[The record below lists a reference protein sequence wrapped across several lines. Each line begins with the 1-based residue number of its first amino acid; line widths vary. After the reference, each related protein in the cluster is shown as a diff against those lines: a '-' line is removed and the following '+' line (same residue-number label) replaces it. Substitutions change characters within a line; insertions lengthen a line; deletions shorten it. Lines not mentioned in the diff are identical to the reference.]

1 MSDLESTPHEPEQ
14 NISPAQELGAPTP
27 DSGTWDSAVPIEP
40 PAELFDSFSQPKT
53 APPVRI
59 PHLGHLALLAAFLL
73 AGFLCMTV
81 LMLAGFF
88 LHLGGVTTQDQIKS
102 NVYYLLGGEAILYL
116 VAFALSLPLFSMLW
130 NKNFFA
136 GVQWRGA
143 TALELGWRLPLIA
156 VGCMGLALLD
166 ETLLPGPSKAPIED
180 LFRTPG
186 AAWLMFGFGVTLAP
200 FFEEMI
206 FRGFLLPAL
215 ATACDW
221 LSEYVRSENK
231 WTRPTLIAGSAVAS
245 IAIFTI
251 YCAREFGGSP
261 YIFIVFLILFCFIA
275 IVLGPTYFWFNLR
288 YQALCAGKFARPLDE
303 NGHPQWSIPAM
314 AIASILTSLPFA
326 LVHIEQQG
334 HSIGPFLLLITVS
347 LILCAVR
354 LQTRS
359 LAASTTVHACYNFLL
374 FAFMM
379 VGTGGFRHF
388 DKM

>member
-1 MSDLESTPHEPEQ
+1 MSEYEFTPQEPEQ
-14 NISPAQELGAPTP
+14 NLFPAPESGAPGPGSPRTGLHPWGGDP
-27 DSGTWDSAVPIEP
+27 DSGTWDIAEPIEP
-40 PAELFDSFSQPKT
+40 PADLFQPFSQPEA
-53 APPVRI
+53 APPTRA
-59 PHLGHLALLAAFLL
+59 PHLGHLAMLGAFLL
-73 AGFLCMTV
+73 AGYLFMMVVMGIALY
-81 LMLAGFF
+81 F
-88 LHLGGVTTQDQIKS
+88 HLDGVSALDQIKS
-102 NVYYLLGGEAILYL
+102 NIYYLLGGEAILYL
-116 VAFALSLPLFSMLW
+116 VAFALSVPLFSMLW

-136 GVQWRGA
+136 GIQWRGA

-156 VGCMGLALLD
+156 MGCMGLALLD
-166 ETLLPGPSKAPIED
+166 ETLLPGPSKAPIEEI
-180 LFRTPG
+180 FRTPG

-206 FRGFLLPAL
+206 FRGFMLPAF

-221 LSEYVRSENK
+221 VSER
-231 WTRPTLIAGSAVAS
+231 
-245 IAIFTI
+245 FTHKV
-251 YCAREFGGSP
+251 P
-261 YIFIVFLILFCFIA
+261 
-275 IVLGPTYFWFNLR
+275 
-288 YQALCAGKFARPLDE
+288 RPLDE

-354 LQTRS
+354 LNTRS

-374 FAFMM
+374 FTFMM

>member
-1 MSDLESTPHEPEQ
+1 
-14 NISPAQELGAPTP
+14 
-27 DSGTWDSAVPIEP
+27 
-40 PAELFDSFSQPKT
+40 
-53 APPVRI
+53 VRI

-88 LHLGGVTTQDQIKS
+88 LHLGGITTQDQIKS

-136 GVQWRGA
+136 GIQWRGA

-156 VGCMGLALLD
+156 MGCMGLALLD
-166 ETLLPGPSKAPIED
+166 ETLLPGPSKAPIEEI
-180 LFRTPG
+180 FRTPG

-206 FRGFLLPAL
+206 FRGFMLPAF

-221 LSEYVRSENK
+221 VSER
-231 WTRPTLIAGSAVAS
+231 
-245 IAIFTI
+245 FTHKV
-251 YCAREFGGSP
+251 P
-261 YIFIVFLILFCFIA
+261 
-275 IVLGPTYFWFNLR
+275 
-288 YQALCAGKFARPLDE
+288 RPLDE

-354 LQTRS
+354 LNTRS

-374 FAFMM
+374 FTFMM